1 MTSLHRLIKKLL
13 MVSILAV
20 ALLVAMVL
28 YVFSSTEHLTRL
40 KKTGGSFIDA
50 ISVLQAFSPTALD
63 SFNKTRTLNISTTHA
78 PLKEIVD
85 RSYDQTDPGLTQSQP
100 EVALK
105 EECQE
110 NSSLLGKFYEV
121 FYHLRL
127 RFKIKLRFF
136 SKIKFIKSY

>member
-1 MTSLHRLIKKLL
+1 MTSLHRLKKKLFL
-13 MVSILAV
+13 VWIVAV

-50 ISVLQAFSPTALD
+50 VSVPQAFSPTAFD
-63 SFNKTRTLNISTTHA
+63 SFNKMRTLNISTTHTR
-78 PLKEIVD
+78 LKEITD
-85 RSYDQTDPGLTQSQP
+85 RSYDQTDPGLKQSQP
-100 EVALK
+100 ELALK

-121 FYHLRL
+121 FHHLRA
-127 RFKIKLRFF
+127 KIFQ
-136 SKIKFIKSY
+136 